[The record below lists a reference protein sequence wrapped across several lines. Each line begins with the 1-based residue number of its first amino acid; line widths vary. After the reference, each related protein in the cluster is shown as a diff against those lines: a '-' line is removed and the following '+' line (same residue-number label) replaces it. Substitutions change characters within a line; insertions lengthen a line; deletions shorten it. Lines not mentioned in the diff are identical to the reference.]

1 MTISDHLTELK
12 RAVVDAMTALDQA
25 ISNEESDRL
34 RTLAVDA
41 AAAAQAGIT
50 EYAEQDPERNRIK
63 VEAEV
68 KRLVRHPQPP

>member
-68 KRLVRHPQPP
+68 KRLVRHPQSP